1 MRFSKQFILSTLL
14 VGSLFSG
21 IMGCGEGTVGSDP
34 DTSTSTLSITPSGT
48 TLLKK
53 DQILDFNANLADAT
67 FSVEGGAANGSIDAN
82 GLYTP
87 PSTLPVN
94 NRITIKAS
102 SGDQN
107 ATATVNLMTN
117 DSVALNAASKK
128 QVGDSEIFLPAFS
141 LDAAM
146 NLSRHRLAVS
156 DANSNHQVA
165 VNWQSFDGV
174 DLNSSFDLMT
184 NLSSFGTD
192 KAAALP
198 ASNPYTGTIGYGPDG
213 SLFIVQMEM
222 IGAKLAL
229 KVYSTQNEG
238 VSYNSHLVHS
248 DPAFHTFAPSLSI
261 SSDNT
266 LHLVFTKGD
275 SPVSAQKAFYT
286 KSSDAGAT
294 WSSPLEINSVSPEF
308 KLQPDVAANS
318 TGNEVNLCWTESS
331 AGQFDIYYARSN
343 DGGNTFGTAVRVSNT
358 PAAREGQCQVRH
370 GLNHEAYVLYS
381 GINILS
387 FVENLEILI
396 AKTND
401 GISFAPAVQ
410 VNSDAFHL
418 HTFPHMSVDALG
430 RIDVI
435 WAWDKDGDGSD
446 IYETIYHSRSLDG
459 GNTFS
464 ANDVFV
470 QDAVG
475 TATVPMGL
483 VHDAAGRLHYTF
495 IQREGAGFYL
505 FYQMAE

>member
-1 MRFSKQFILSTLL
+1 MRFSKHFILSTLL

-21 IMGCGEGTVGSDP
+21 ITGCGESADSSGPDLSGSP
-34 DTSTSTLSITPSGT
+34 LTLTPSGSIT
-48 TLLKK
+48 LKK
-53 DQILDFNANLADAT
+53 DQTIDFNANLSDAT

-94 NRITIKAS
+94 HRITIKAN
-102 SGDQN
+102 SGDQS
-107 ATATVNLMTN
+107 ATTTVNLMTN
-117 DSVALNAASKK
+117 DSVVVNAPSKK
-128 QVGDSEIFLPAFS
+128 KVGDLEIFSPAFS
-141 LDAAM
+141 ADAAM

-156 DANSNHQVA
+156 DANSKHQVA
-165 VNWQSFDGV
+165 VNWMSFDGANI
-174 DLNSSFDLMT
+174 NSSFDLMT
-184 NLSSFGTD
+184 NLTSFGTD

-198 ASNPYTGTIGYGPDG
+198 ASNPYSGTIGYGPDG

-222 IGAKLAL
+222 MGGKLAL

-248 DPAFHTFAPSLSI
+248 DAAFHTFAPSLSI

-275 SPVSAQKAFYT
+275 SPVSVQKAFYT
-286 KSSDAGAT
+286 KSSNGGAT

-308 KLQPDVAANS
+308 KLQPNVAANS

-343 DGGNTFGTAVRVSNT
+343 DGGNTFATAVKVSNT
-358 PAAREGQCQVRH
+358 PAAKEGQCQVRS

-387 FVENLEILI
+387 FTENLEILI

-401 GISFAPAVQ
+401 GTGFAPAVQ

-418 HTFPHMSVDALG
+418 HTFPLMSVDALG

-446 IYETIYHSRSLDG
+446 IHESIYHSRSLDG

-470 QDAVG
+470 QDAGG
-475 TATVPMGL
+475 TATIPTGL
-483 VHDAAGRLHYTF
+483 AHDAAGRLHYSF
-495 IQREGAGFYL
+495 IQREGVGYYL